1 MSRFSLTDRLRSF
14 GFAFKGLG
22 YVLRTQHNAW
32 IHLVASGVVV
42 GIALFLDLSRTDWC
56 WLILAM
62 GAVWCAEAFN
72 TALEELANAVDSEP
86 NPMIGRAKDAAAAAV
101 LIAALAA
108 ATIGVII
115 LGPPLWSLI

>member
-108 ATIGVII
+108 AIIGVII
-115 LGPPLWSLI
+115 LGPPLWSLL

>member
-115 LGPPLWSLI
+115 LGPPLWSLL

>member
-1 MSRFSLTDRLRSF
+1 VSRFSLTYRLRSF

-115 LGPPLWSLI
+115 LGPPLWSLL

>member
-42 GIALFLDLSRTDWC
+42 GIALFLGSLPFFCHT
-56 WLILAM
+56 LLL
-62 GAVWCAEAFN
+62 V
-72 TALEELANAVDSEP
+72 
-86 NPMIGRAKDAAAAAV
+86 V
-101 LIAALAA
+101 LQS
-108 ATIGVII
+108 
-115 LGPPLWSLI
+115 PL

>member
-56 WLILAM
+56 WLVLAM
-62 GAVWCAEAFN
+62 GAVWCAESFN

-108 ATIGVII
+108 AIIGVII

>member
-32 IHLVASGVVV
+32 IHLVASLVVV
-42 GIALFLDLSRTDWC
+42 GIALFLDVSRMDWC
-56 WLILAM
+56 WLVLAM

-108 ATIGVII
+108 AIIGIII
-115 LGPPLWSLI
+115 LGPPLWRLL

>member
-1 MSRFSLTDRLRSF
+1 VSRFSLTDRLRSF

-108 ATIGVII
+108 AIIGVII
-115 LGPPLWSLI
+115 LGPPLWSLL